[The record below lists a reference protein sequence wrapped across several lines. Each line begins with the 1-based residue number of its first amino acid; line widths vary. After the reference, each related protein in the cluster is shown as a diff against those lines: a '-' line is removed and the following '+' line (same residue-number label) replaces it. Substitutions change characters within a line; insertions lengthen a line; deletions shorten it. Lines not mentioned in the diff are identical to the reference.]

1 MGNNLIS
8 GIITAEIKGSREKKG
23 EIAMAKIGDDF
34 PQTRTARK
42 EKLLGILKDKPV
54 GSIKIPGKGR
64 KDVYRIP
71 LQFLSYNPHNT
82 RFLAQAKTLEKRL
95 GRKLSDETSE
105 DVIEIEE
112 FLWKQKQDEN
122 EYTINSLIEDGQL
135 QPGVVTIDGIILS
148 GNRRFRLLNE
158 VSRNPDK
165 YNKPGVNIDGL
176 DYFEAAILEE
186 ELDEKGIVKF
196 ESFYQYGTED
206 KVEYDPIQKY
216 IAADDQKS
224 LGYTTQQIADHFMAI
239 TKGKDGEV
247 KKWLE
252 VFDLMEEYLDYID
265 EAGIYTALES
275 REEAFLR
282 LRSDLRSFTNGKAGG
297 KIWAYKD
304 NDLVQLKLRYFDFIR
319 LNVPTHDVRIF
330 KQIFSD
336 EHGWRKFNGEVEE
349 AVEKHNVVSF
359 EEYREKYEDEEEAE
373 ISKIRN
379 RDFVASAG
387 KELKQ
392 IFGDENRKIVAAE
405 GYETPIKIL
414 EQIQQKL
421 DKLEEEIKSK
431 HGHEA
436 YSSEEFLATIIDIQ
450 KRVGRIKQDI
460 D

>member
-1 MGNNLIS
+1 MTRI
-8 GIITAEIKGSREKKG
+8 G
-23 EIAMAKIGDDF
+23 EDF
-34 PQTRTARK
+34 PQTRNARR
-42 EKLLGILKDKPV
+42 EKLLEILKETPIN
-54 GSIKIPGKGR
+54 SIRIPGKGR
-64 KDVYRIP
+64 KNVYRIP

-82 RFLAQAKTLEKRL
+82 RFLAQAKTLEGRI
-95 GRKLSDETSE
+95 GRKLSDESQE
-105 DVIEIEE
+105 DVLEIED

-122 EYTINSLIEDGQL
+122 EYTINSLIKDGQL

-158 VSRNPDK
+158 ISRNPDK
-165 YNKPGVNIDGL
+165 YSRPDVNIEGL

-186 ELDEKGIVKF
+186 ELDEKSIVKF

-216 IAADDQKS
+216 IAADDQRS
-224 LGYTTQQIADHFMAI
+224 LGYTPQQIADHFMAI
-239 TKGKDGEV
+239 TKGKEGEV

-252 VFDLMEEYLDYID
+252 VFELMEEYLDYID

-282 LRSDLRSFTNGKAGG
+282 LRSDLRSFTSGRAGG

-330 KQIFSD
+330 KQIFSN
-336 EHGWRKFNGEVEE
+336 EQSWRKFNGEVEE
-349 AVEKHNVVSF
+349 AVAKHDVDSF
-359 EEYREKYEDEEEAE
+359 EKYREKYEDEEEAE
-373 ISKIRN
+373 ISKIRA
-379 RDFVASAG
+379 RDYIENVG
-387 KELKQ
+387 KDLKK
-392 IFGDENRKIVAAE
+392 IYGDENAKIVATE
-405 GYETPIKIL
+405 VIETPIKIL

-431 HGHEA
+431 HGREA
-436 YSSEEFLATIIDIQ
+436 SRSEEFLDTVLDIQ
-450 KRVGRIKQDI
+450 KRIGRIKQDI